1 MLKIGLTGNIG
12 SGKTTIAMVFKTLG
26 IPIYHADDEAK
37 KLLLLPEIIDKLI
50 NKFGNTILTNN
61 IIDRK
66 KLAALVFT
74 DADALQCLNQLIH
87 PLIKTDFDQWL
98 TLLPGNYKY
107 IIQEAA
113 ILFESG
119 FNDYVDKT
127 ILITAP
133 ENLRMQRVMQRDGV
147 TSELFMQRAS
157 NQWIESRKQML
168 ADYTIINDDTQ
179 LVIPQILELHQK
191 FISFV

>member
-12 SGKTTIAMVFKTLG
+12 SGKTTIAMVFKILG
-26 IPIYHADDEAK
+26 IPVYHADDEAK

-50 NKFGNTILTNN
+50 NKYGNTILTNN

-74 DADALQCLNQLIH
+74 DADALQWLNQLIH

-98 TLLPGNYKY
+98 TSLPDKYNY

-147 TSELFMQRAS
+147 TAELFMQRAAH
-157 NQWIESRKQML
+157 QWIESRKQKL
-168 ADYTIINDDTQ
+168 ADYTIVNDDTQ
-179 LVIPQILELHQK
+179 LVIPQILDLHQK
-191 FISFV
+191 LICLA

>member
-26 IPIYHADDEAK
+26 VPVYHADDEAK
-37 KLLLLPEIIDKLI
+37 KLLLHTEIINKLI
-50 NKFGNTILTNN
+50 NKFGNTVLTNN
-61 IIDRK
+61 NIDRK
-66 KLAALVFT
+66 KLGALVFA
-74 DADALQCLNQLIH
+74 DADALQWLNHLIH
-87 PLIKTDFDQWL
+87 PLIKIDFDHWL
-98 TLLPGNYKY
+98 TLLPSNCQYA
-107 IIQEAA
+107 IQEAA

-119 FNDYVDKT
+119 FNVYVDKT

-147 TSELFMQRAS
+147 TVELFMQRATH
-157 NQWIESRKQML
+157 QWIESRKQML

-179 LVIPQILELHQK
+179 LVIPQILELHHK
-191 FISFV
+191 FMCLA

>member
-12 SGKTTIAMVFKTLG
+12 SGKTTITMVFKILG
-26 IPIYHADDEAK
+26 VPVYLADDEAK
-37 KLLLLPEIIDKLI
+37 KLLLHTEIINKLI
-50 NKFGNTILTNN
+50 NKFGNTVLTNN
-61 IIDRK
+61 NIDRK
-66 KLAALVFT
+66 KLAALVFA
-74 DADALQCLNQLIH
+74 DADALQWLNHLIH

-98 TLLPGNYKY
+98 TLLPRNSQYV
-107 IIQEAA
+107 IQEAA

-119 FNDYVDKT
+119 FNVYVDKT

-147 TSELFMQRAS
+147 TAELFMQRAT
-157 NQWIESRKQML
+157 NQWIECRKQML
-168 ADYTIINDDTQ
+168 ADYNIINDDTQ

-191 FISFV
+191 FMCLA